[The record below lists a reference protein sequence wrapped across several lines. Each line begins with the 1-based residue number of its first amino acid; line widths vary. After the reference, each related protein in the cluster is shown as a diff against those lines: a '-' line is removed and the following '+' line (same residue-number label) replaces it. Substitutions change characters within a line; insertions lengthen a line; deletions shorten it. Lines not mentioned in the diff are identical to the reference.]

1 MSEEKAVEKQ
11 KKYLIHLLE
20 TPKREYIGLLWP
32 IPESD
37 TSKEHMI
44 EIWWQVDTSTSDSTV
59 VISAKTMQNNYL
71 PSSSILHIQ
80 YRDWELQ

>member
-1 MSEEKAVEKQ
+1 MSEEKEVEKK

-44 EIWWQVDTSTSDSTV
+44 EI
-59 VISAKTMQNNYL
+59 
-71 PSSSILHIQ
+71 
-80 YRDWELQ
+80 